1 MSWSLVSL
9 GSIAEKIDYGLT
21 ASANFDIDGP
31 KFLRI
36 TDLQD
41 GSVEWNSVPSCEC
54 SEKDMVQ
61 YKLENGDIVFARTG
75 ATTGK
80 SYLLKSLDI
89 PAVFASYLIRL
100 RPKNTIDSNFLA
112 HFFQS
117 PNYWSQIGVMANGA
131 AQPGVNASKL
141 KELIVP
147 LPPLPEQKRIAAIL
161 DKADAIRRKRQQ
173 AIKLADDF
181 LRSVFLEMFGDPVT
195 NPKGWARC
203 KFEDLTDMVTYG
215 LTVRPEY
222 IDDGIPL
229 ISAKEIRSGTI
240 NLEIC
245 SRISVADL
253 DALSSKARPNYG
265 DILFSK
271 TGSIGHCALVD
282 TEEPFAITQ
291 NAARI
296 VPNAKRCISHF
307 LLGLLRTKYFYNLA
321 NKEAKGNAV
330 KDLQLGVM
338 KAFPVYAPP
347 LELQRKYS
355 EILQKFTG
363 QNILQEDAL
372 KRSEENFNSLS
383 QKAFSGKL

>member
-1 MSWSLVSL
+1 MNMVPFGSVCELQNGRAFKPEEWTNSGVPIVRIQNLNDESKPFNYCGFEVESRFHVDTGDLLFSWSGTPGTSFGAFFWNRGRGFLNQHIFRV
-9 GSIAEKIDYGLT
+9 
-21 ASANFDIDGP
+21 DIDS
-31 KFLRI
+31 KRIDKNYLRYAINSKLDLIIDQAHGGVGLKHI
-36 TDLQD
+36 TK
-41 GSVEWNSVPSCEC
+41 G
-54 SEKDMVQ
+54 
-61 YKLENGDIVFARTG
+61 KLE
-75 ATTGK
+75 
-80 SYLLKSLDI
+80 
-89 PAVFASYLIRL
+89 AVEI
-100 RPKNTIDSNFLA
+100 
-112 HFFQS
+112 
-117 PNYWSQIGVMANGA
+117 
-131 AQPGVNASKL
+131 
-141 KELIVP
+141 P
-147 LPPLPEQKRIAAIL
+147 LPSMQEQKRIAAIL

-195 NPKGWARC
+195 NPKGWERC

-245 SRISVADL
+245 SRISEADL

-338 KAFPVYAPP
+338 KSFPVYAPP

-355 EILQKFTG
+355 EIFKKFTAHSL
-363 QNILQEDAL
+363 LQEQAF
-372 KRSEENFNSLS
+372 KRAEDNFNSLS
-383 QKAFSGKL
+383 FEAFSGNL